1 MRPKIRSI
9 ASQDRSAISKI
20 LRSIPEFKP
29 SEVVVAEEVI
39 DSYLRDPLRSGYSVL
54 VAEIGSTVVGYICY
68 GPTPLTEGTWD
79 IYWLAVE
86 PDQQRRGTGRAL
98 LTFAEEE
105 IKGHGGRLTFIETSS
120 KPEYERIRRFH
131 YAQGYELLCSI
142 ADFYAIGDDK
152 LIFQKRLT
160 CPPKIGPGKMLGME
174 FIN

>member
-1 MRPKIRSI
+1 MRPKIGSM

-39 DSYLRDPLRSGYSVL
+39 DSYLSDPLLSGYSVL
-54 VAEIGSTVVGYICY
+54 VAEIGSIVVGYIGY

-79 IYWLAVE
+79 IYWMAVG
-86 PDQQRRGTGRAL
+86 PDQQSRGIGGSL
-98 LTFAEEE
+98 ITFAEEE

-131 YAQGYELLCSI
+131 YSQGYELLCSI

-152 LIFQKRLT
+152 LIFQKRL
-160 CPPKIGPGKMLGME
+160 G
-174 FIN
+174 